1 MFKKKALATVS
12 VIALIL
18 SLTAMLPVLRSTA
31 APTGYRSFDFTSG
44 AEGFGINTADHSSG
58 TWDCRAPGSDGSLGI
73 QFWSDNGGWVDGPDR
88 MELDAATA
96 DRLRVRLKN
105 AGPNDV
111 PSLSVWFTTE
121 TETAWTS
128 ERAVT
133 LEIEPASAGA
143 EYREYTA
150 DLSAVSGWTGTVR
163 QLRLVLGTGP
173 RTTAQSNWLYIDYIR
188 LESSS
193 ALAYTFDDG
202 LQGWGYGTADQAGGI
217 WDCRV
222 PGTDGSFGMQFW
234 SDNGGYMNSPDNL
247 NLDASAV
254 STACIRLKNA
264 GPNDVDAVYLDF
276 ITTADT
282 AFDTVKR
289 IPFAVKKASENA
301 GYVEY
306 AADLSAVSSWTGT
319 IRQLRFS
326 TGTGART
333 AAEPNWIYIDSI
345 RLEPSVTTPVTPPTP
360 PVAAATI
367 LEYTFDD
374 GQQGWGYGIADQA
387 GGIWDC
393 RVPGTDGSFGMQF
406 WSDDGGYMN
415 SPDNLG
421 MSAAAV
427 NKVTVRVKNAG
438 PNDVDKLYVDFTT
451 EDDPDFDT
459 AKRLTF
465 TIKKASE
472 STAYAEYSIDPSAV
486 SGWTGTIRQLRL
498 TTGTGARTT
507 AEPNWLYIDRLS
519 FYGAADKNADLSSL
533 SVEGFAFDNGAF
545 TPAGREYTLT
555 VNNSVDRVTIAAGA
569 AAEGASVT
577 GTGEKTLAVG
587 KNEFTVT
594 VTAADGVTVKSYR
607 ITVIRREAVDAADAT
622 LRSLSVTPGDLA
634 FDPEKTEYTLELI
647 RGTKTVSIAAEAKN
661 ENAVVAGTGSDL
673 EIGENGA
680 RDFAV
685 TVTAADQTT
694 TKTYTIHVRV
704 SRDYGF
710 TFNDNTVQ
718 GWTIGVEGAPV
729 GASIKSLTGENGA
742 LRMELD
748 NHYGWMTRGGMRWD
762 TADSAMRYMVIR
774 VSNQTDIANEL
785 HVWFATDQNPDMYAE
800 KDGKKTQKVDL
811 DIMSAE
817 EYDGYWEY
825 GFDMSRLDTWEGQLT
840 ELRFDV
846 GFGGEGNPSGILLI
860 DSILFTDSFTEAERP
875 DPEAGKNRTGSYTFD
890 EKDARDWKAAETDNN
905 GVTGLTA
912 ADGWLRI
919 TLDGNGAVQTDNL
932 AVSLNAG
939 DRPHIR
945 LTFDNQLVNAG
956 RAYIRFATDLF
967 PDMDDI
973 DGGEYTQRV
982 AIPFDFSQTGVQEIT
997 VDMSQNIRWLGILQ
1011 SLRLEFVGR
1020 DGEKLS
1026 GTIALDSLS
1035 LPQTAAGGESE
1046 DGDASDGSDIPVPD
1060 TGVAWPTAVA
1070 AVLAVSAAVLTV
1082 SRKRSR

>member
-58 TWDCRAPGSDGSLGI
+58 TWDCQAPGSDGSLGI

-133 LEIEPASAGA
+133 LEIEPASTSA

-150 DLSAVSGWTGTVR
+150 DLSAVSGWTGTIR

-234 SDNGGYMNSPDNL
+234 SDN
-247 NLDASAV
+247 
-254 STACIRLKNA
+254 
-264 GPNDVDAVYLDF
+264 
-276 ITTADT
+276 
-282 AFDTVKR
+282 
-289 IPFAVKKASENA
+289 
-301 GYVEY
+301 
-306 AADLSAVSSWTGT
+306 
-319 IRQLRFS
+319 
-326 TGTGART
+326 
-333 AAEPNWIYIDSI
+333 
-345 RLEPSVTTPVTPPTP
+345 
-360 PVAAATI
+360 
-367 LEYTFDD
+367 
-374 GQQGWGYGIADQA
+374 
-387 GGIWDC
+387 
-393 RVPGTDGSFGMQF
+393 
-406 WSDDGGYMN
+406 GGYMN

-498 TTGTGARTT
+498 TTGTGARTA

-569 AAEGASVT
+569 AAEGATVT

-587 KNEFTVT
+587 ENEFTVT

-607 ITVIRREAVDAADAT
+607 ITVIRREAADAADAT

-661 ENAVVAGTGSDL
+661 ENAVVTGTGSDL

-729 GASIKSLTGENGA
+729 GASIKSLSGENGA

-785 HVWFATDQNPDMYAE
+785 HIWFATDQHPDMYAE

-875 DPEAGKNRTGSYTFD
+875 DPEADKNRTGSYTFD

-905 GVTGLTA
+905 GVTDLTA

-945 LTFDNQLVNAG
+945 LTFDSQLVNAG

-982 AIPFDFSQTGVQEIT
+982 AIPFDFSRTGVQEIT

-1035 LPQTAAGGESE
+1035 LPQTTAGGESE

-1060 TGVAWPTAVA
+1060 TGVVWPAAAA